1 MDHMILLAEDEPIQ
15 RRQLARVL
23 NNEGYVV
30 LQASTGRE
38 AIRILNEQ
46 SVDIV
51 LTDLKMPELDGVSL
65 LNYIKANFSQV
76 LVAII
81 TAHPDALRDAKPDA
95 VLGKPFG
102 GEQLK
107 EMVRSLFEKQAA

>member
-1 MDHMILLAEDEPIQ
+1 MILLAEDEPIQ

-23 NNEGYVV
+23 KNEGYVV

-51 LTDLKMPELDGVSL
+51 LTDLKMPELDGISL
-65 LNYIKANFSQV
+65 LNYIKTNFSQV
-76 LVAII
+76 LVGII
-81 TAHPDALRDAKPDA
+81 TAHPDALENANPDA

-102 GEQLK
+102 GDQLRQ
-107 EMVRSLFEKQAA
+107 MVKGLFEKQAA

>member
-1 MDHMILLAEDEPIQ
+1 MILLAEDEPIQ

-23 NNEGYVV
+23 KNEGYEV

-46 SVDIV
+46 PVDAV
-51 LTDLKMPELDGVSL
+51 LTDLRMPELDGLSL
-65 LNYIKANFSQV
+65 LNYIKTNFARV

-81 TAHPDALRDAKPDA
+81 TAHPDALKDAKPDA

-107 EMVRSLFEKQAA
+107 EMVKNLFGKEAA